1 MNAGTAE
8 KETTHPRNNPSDL
21 NLNHR
26 TAQKIRSIDM
36 LHEQTHEKLIAMKI
50 FGMANALKDRLE
62 RRDHQ
67 DLSKTEF
74 LGLLVDDEWLYRE
87 NRKLTARMRVAKFKL
102 RTATVEAIDYATPRG
117 LRKDQILELTQNR
130 WLRAHESLLITGP
143 SGSGKSFIAQAL
155 GQHACRTGF
164 TVQYLRMPALFAL
177 FVEARAQGTYDRL
190 LKRLAKTALL
200 ILDDLGLGSLTEQQK
215 QDLLEAIEERHGVGA
230 TIVTSQLSVADW
242 HEYLGAGRIAEAI
255 LDRII
260 HNAHR
265 IEVASKDSMRK
276 DSTRKKQ
283 PDLPH
288 AGQSDI

>member
-1 MNAGTAE
+1 
-8 KETTHPRNNPSDL
+8 
-21 NLNHR
+21 
-26 TAQKIRSIDM
+26 
-36 LHEQTHEKLIAMKI
+36 
-50 FGMANALKDRLE
+50 
-62 RRDHQ
+62 
-67 DLSKTEF
+67 
-74 LGLLVDDEWLYRE
+74 
-87 NRKLTARMRVAKFKL
+87 
-102 RTATVEAIDYATPRG
+102 
-117 LRKDQILELTQNR
+117 
-130 WLRAHESLLITGP
+130 
-143 SGSGKSFIAQAL
+143 
-155 GQHACRTGF
+155 
-164 TVQYLRMPALFAL
+164 VQYLRMPALLAL

-190 LKRLAKTALL
+190 LKRLAKIALL

-242 HEYLGAGRIAEAI
+242 HEYLGAGRIADAI

-276 DSTRKKQ
+276 DSKRKKQ